1 MKAGERVQR
10 AVAAVERASATSASA
25 DELLERVAGELRTY
39 IPHDASMVFGI
50 DPVTMI
56 ATEPSRIEGMDAALC
71 DMFWHLEF
79 HEQDTAL
86 FTDLASGERVSAMRL
101 SLGDRTARSIRFRDF
116 MRPQGFGDELRGALQ
131 TGHHT
136 WGVLG
141 LYRDT
146 VHAPFGE
153 EDLEIVRAIG
163 DPVARALRTW
173 VRTTSP
179 WLGQPSAPG
188 LLVVDHKGRPVSAN
202 SEALCWLRDLWPDL
216 VDSTEDAQFTSL
228 AARACSNGV
237 VEAPTPSHGTGLTC
251 PRDRRRTRACAGAA
265 PAARPARPV
274 GRAPRFGPRRSGQ
287 PGRLGCRG
295 DRGRQE
301 RRGRPDHHRVVLA
314 HRARTR
320 GARRD
325 RARGSTGEI
334 AAELFL
340 SPHTV
345 RDHVKTV
352 FEKVGVS
359 SRGELVARLFG
370 EHYSDRFHETMVHD

>member
-71 DMFWHLEF
+71 DVFWHLEF

-86 FTDLASGERVSAMRL
+86 FTDLASGEPVSAMRL

-146 VHAPFGE
+146 VHAPFAE
-153 EDLEIVRAIG
+153 EDLEIVRR
-163 DPVARALRTW
+163 DRR
-173 VRTTSP
+173 S
-179 WLGQPSAPG
+179 
-188 LLVVDHKGRPVSAN
+188 GRPCPAHLCPHDEPLARPAVGAWIARGRPKRPTGVSQQ
-202 SEALCWLRDLWPDL
+202 R
-216 VDSTEDAQFTSL
+216 STVL
-228 AARACSNGV
+228 AARS
-237 VEAPTPSHGTGLTC
+237 
-251 PRDRRRTRACAGAA
+251 
-265 PAARPARPV
+265 
-274 GRAPRFGPRRSGQ
+274 
-287 PGRLGCRG
+287 
-295 DRGRQE
+295 
-301 RRGRPDHHRVVLA
+301 
-314 HRARTR
+314 
-320 GARRD
+320 
-325 RARGSTGEI
+325 
-334 AAELFL
+334 
-340 SPHTV
+340 
-345 RDHVKTV
+345 
-352 FEKVGVS
+352 
-359 SRGELVARLFG
+359 VA
-370 EHYSDRFHETMVHD
+370 